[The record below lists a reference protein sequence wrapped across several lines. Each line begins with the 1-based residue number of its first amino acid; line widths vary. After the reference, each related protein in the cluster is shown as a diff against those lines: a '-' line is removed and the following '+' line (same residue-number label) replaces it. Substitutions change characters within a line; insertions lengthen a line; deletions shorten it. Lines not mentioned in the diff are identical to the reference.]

1 MVALTKQ
8 EKEVVDRFEQ
18 LPPDRQR
25 YIMLLM
31 FRSNPGRWRHYQSE
45 GEQHLRNLAADHGKD
60 WEQLND
66 EQRQDFVNR
75 LLHETSEIPKPGGS
89 EWLKAFD
96 AWVSSH
102 PARQSVA
109 DDSRDTIYG
118 DERD

>member
-18 LPPDRQR
+18 LPPERQR
-25 YIMLLM
+25 YLMLLM
-31 FRSNPGRWRHYQSE
+31 FRSDPERWRKHQTE
-45 GEQHLRNLAADHGKD
+45 GEQQLRELAADHGRD
-60 WEQLND
+60 WDKLSD

-75 LLHETSEIPKPGGS
+75 LLHQTNDIPKPGSS

-102 PARQSVA
+102 PARQCIA
-109 DDSRDTIYG
+109 DDSRDAIYG